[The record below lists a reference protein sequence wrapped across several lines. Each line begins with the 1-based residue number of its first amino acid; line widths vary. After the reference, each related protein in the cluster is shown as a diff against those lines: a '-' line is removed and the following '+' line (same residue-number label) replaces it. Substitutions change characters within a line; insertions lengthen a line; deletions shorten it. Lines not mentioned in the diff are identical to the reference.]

1 MVDAIEFVLRKR
13 EFRAGEL
20 RVGYQSCNDTVGDE
34 PFDPSLCRR
43 NARAYV
49 DNEDVVGIV
58 GPWNSACARGADPD
72 RQQRERRAS
81 RHDQPVDY
89 ATRG

>member
-20 RVGYQSCNDTVGDE
+20 RVGYQSCDDTVGAE
-34 PFDPSLCRR
+34 PFDEALCRR

-49 DNEDVVGIV
+49 DTEAVVGVI
-58 GPWNSACARGADPD
+58 GPWNSGCA
-72 RQQRERRAS
+72 
-81 RHDQPVDY
+81 
-89 ATRG
+89 